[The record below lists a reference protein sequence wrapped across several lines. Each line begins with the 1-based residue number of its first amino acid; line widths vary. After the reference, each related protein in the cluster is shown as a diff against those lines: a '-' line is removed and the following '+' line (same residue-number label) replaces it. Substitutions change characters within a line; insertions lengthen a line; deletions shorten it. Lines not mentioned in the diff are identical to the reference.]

1 MSLQQT
7 FNQKT
12 EKTAQVSTKPQTAPV
27 EASEKNLSELRER
40 VLALEVK
47 MATMET
53 GFSEVYKCLEL
64 HDWMRAGEAVLA
76 KKESVLETVFTCLNW
91 GVLQSPNL
99 GSFKVALKKD
109 NDEKWIKAYD
119 ILRRSNAAINKRFLE
134 PGYVHGYWVWQER
147 PDRIFAKQLKQG
159 ATTEKT
165 TESEQA
171 FNPNLCG
178 AKPIK
183 KREATA

>member
-47 MATMET
+47 TSTMET
-53 GFSEVYKCLEL
+53 GLSEVCRALEISGL
-64 HDWMRAGEAVLA
+64 MKDGEAVTA
-76 KKESVLETVFTCLNW
+76 KKESVPETVFTCLNW

-109 NDEKWIKAYD
+109 NNLEKWTKAYN
-119 ILRRSNAAINKRFLE
+119 ILQKAVATINKRFLE
-134 PGYVHGYWVWQER
+134 PSYVHGYWVWQER

-159 ATTEKT
+159 TAEKT
-165 TESEQA
+165 AESEQA

-183 KREATA
+183 KREATT

>member
-1 MSLQQT
+1 MSQQT
-7 FNQKT
+7 LNQKT
-12 EKTAQVSTKPQTAPV
+12 EKTSQVSSGPQTAPV
-27 EASEKNLSELRER
+27 EALEKNLSELRAR
-40 VLALEVK
+40 VIALEVK
-47 MATMET
+47 TSTMET
-53 GFSEVYKCLEL
+53 GLSEVCRALEISGL
-64 HDWMRAGEAVLA
+64 MKDGEAVTA
-76 KKESVLETVFTCLNW
+76 KKESVPETVFTCLNW

-109 NDEKWIKAYD
+109 NDEKWTKAYD
-119 ILRRSNAAINKRFLE
+119 ILQRAVATINKRFVE

-159 ATTEKT
+159 ATTEKKA
-165 TESEQA
+165 ESEQA

-183 KREATA
+183 KREATS